1 MISCKNLSKG
11 FDEKGIRALSFQ
23 VEKGQTLGILGPA
36 GAGKSLTLRILMGQ
50 LRADAGSA
58 TIFGK
63 DCWFKRHEIQAL
75 LAFAPAVPALET
87 RATGEQY
94 LRFSAS
100 YNGGFNPQKAR
111 DLTERLDI
119 ALTGA
124 VRGMT
129 PEARKK
135 LSLLAALSLDR
146 DVLLLDEPFNG
157 LSPMAKN
164 ALGDVIREET
174 RKGRAI
180 LMTSHVLDEVRRACT
195 HIAII
200 RKGQLVVNQPVE
212 SLNLTRQKVYH
223 ITFETPDQAASF
235 AGEWESA
242 VELIGARALVA
253 IPASPQVLLQTLARY
268 SVLDLIGGREEA
280 EEGFLRF
287 HGDDIV

>member
-11 FDEKGIRALSFQ
+11 FDEKGIRVLSFQ

-58 TIFGK
+58 NIFGK
-63 DCWFKRHEIQAL
+63 DCWSKRHEIQAS

-119 ALTGA
+119 TLTGA

>member
-11 FDEKGIRALSFQ
+11 FDEKGIRVLSFQ

-63 DCWFKRHEIQAL
+63 DCWSKRHEIQAS

-119 ALTGA
+119 TLTGA

>member
-11 FDEKGIRALSFQ
+11 FDEKGIRVLSFQ

-63 DCWFKRHEIQAL
+63 DCWFKRHEIQAS